1 MQGGLAPTK
10 KIQKKLDAGGS
21 FHFPKDIGVH
31 QFMMI
36 SDWS

>member
-21 FHFPKDIGVH
+21 FHFPKELVFINL
-31 QFMMI
+31 
-36 SDWS
+36 